1 MVNNIILPEELIDW
15 INQGK
20 KFQIIDITLDNLLKD
35 LKIKSKWIPVHEL
48 IDHISELDRDIPL
61 ILSCRVGADS
71 FVMMNI
77 LSTQYQMNN
86 VISLKSGFI
95 GLEKLIEKQ
104 A

>member
-1 MVNNIILPEELIDW
+1 MLNNTILPEELIEW

-20 KFQIIDITLDNLLKD
+20 KIQIIDITHDNLLKN
-35 LKIKSKWIPVHEL
+35 LKIKSKWIPVHKL
-48 IDHISELDRDIPL
+48 IDHISELNKDIPL

-71 FVMMNI
+71 FIMMNI

-86 VISLKSGFI
+86 VFSLKSGFN
-95 GLEKLIEKQ
+95 GLEKLLEKP